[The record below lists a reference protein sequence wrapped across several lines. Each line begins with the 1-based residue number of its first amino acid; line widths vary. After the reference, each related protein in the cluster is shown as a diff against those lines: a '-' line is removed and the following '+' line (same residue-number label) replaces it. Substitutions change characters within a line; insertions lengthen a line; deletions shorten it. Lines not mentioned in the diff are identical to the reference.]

1 MPGFFGFANAGG
13 SFTSDWLMSSPLNGC
28 LVALSLLASP
38 TLFGQATPAPQAVSP
53 DRAVVVK
60 DVKFAQTRM
69 NGMATNPW
77 NRVEVVV
84 DPRSNPDPK
93 SLNKR
98 WVDKVKV
105 TATLVFK
112 IAGKPAEE
120 WNYYRATATVL
131 TLEVNSPRSVFFY
144 LPGDVVKRDNLRKDP
159 DHFFVELEVAGTQQA
174 LFDARGALVAD
185 QKNALSKS
193 LLTKANFDGAKGF
206 ADRGS
211 MVNAGILRPQYL
223 VDIVEDVARFSPE
236 FVREDF
242 PSR

>member
-1 MPGFFGFANAGG
+1 
-13 SFTSDWLMSSPLNGC
+13 MSSPLLGC
-28 LVALSLLASP
+28 LAALSLLASP
-38 TLFGQATPAPQAVSP
+38 ALLGQAAPGPANPGATPP
-53 DRAVVVK
+53 DRAVVIK
-60 DVKFAQTRM
+60 DVKFAQTRL

-84 DPRSNPDPK
+84 DPKSNPDPK
-93 SLNKR
+93 ALNRR

-105 TATLVFK
+105 TATLVYK

-131 TLEVNSPRSVFFY
+131 TLEVNSARSVFFY

-159 DHFFVELEVAGTQQA
+159 DHYFVEVEVAGTQQT
-174 LFDARGALVAD
+174 LFDARGTLV
-185 QKNALSKS
+185 QEQRNAVSRTL
-193 LLTKANFDGAKGF
+193 ANKPDFEGAKGF

-211 MVNAGILRPQYL
+211 MLNAGILRPQYL

>member
-1 MPGFFGFANAGG
+1 
-13 SFTSDWLMSSPLNGC
+13 MSSPLIGC
-28 LVALSLLASP
+28 LAALSLLAAP
-38 TLFGQATPAPQAVSP
+38 CLRGQVAPATAPGAVPP

-60 DVKFAQTRM
+60 DVKFAQTRL

-84 DPRSNPDPK
+84 DPKANPDPK
-93 SLNKR
+93 ALNKR

-105 TATLVFK
+105 TTTLIFK

-159 DHFFVELEVAGTQQA
+159 DHYFVELEVAGTQQA

-185 QKNALSKS
+185 QKNAVSKS
-193 LLTKANFDGAKGF
+193 LVSKADFEGAKGF

-211 MVNAGILRPQYL
+211 MANAGILRPQYL

-236 FVREDF
+236 FVREDV

>member
-1 MPGFFGFANAGG
+1 
-13 SFTSDWLMSSPLNGC
+13 MSSPLIGC
-28 LVALSLLASP
+28 LAALSLLAAPS
-38 TLFGQATPAPQAVSP
+38 LLGQAAPTSAPGAVPA
-53 DRAVVVK
+53 DRSVVVK

-84 DPRSNPDPK
+84 DPKANPDPK
-93 SLNKR
+93 ALNKR

-112 IAGKPAEE
+112 ITGKPAEE
-120 WNYYRATATVL
+120 WNYYRSTATVL

-159 DHFFVELEVAGTQQA
+159 DHFFVEVEVAGTQQT
-174 LFDARGALVAD
+174 LFDARGTLVGE
-185 QKNALSKS
+185 QKNAVSRTL
-193 LLTKANFDGAKGF
+193 ANKPDFEGAKGF

-211 MVNAGILRPQYL
+211 MLNAGILRPQYL

-236 FVREDF
+236 FVREDV

>member
-1 MPGFFGFANAGG
+1 M
-13 SFTSDWLMSSPLNGC
+13 
-28 LVALSLLASP
+28 VALSLTVTSSL
-38 TLFGQATPAPQAVSP
+38 LGQAAPAAAPSTP

-84 DPRSNPDPK
+84 DPKSNSDPK
-93 SLNKR
+93 ATNKR

-105 TATLVFK
+105 TATLVYK
-112 IAGKPAEE
+112 IPNRPAEE
-120 WNYYRATATVL
+120 WNYYRSTATVL

-159 DHFFVELEVAGTQQA
+159 DHYFVELEVAGTQQA
-174 LFDARGALVAD
+174 IFDARGALVNE
-185 QKNALSKS
+185 QRNAVSRS
-193 LLTKANFDGAKGF
+193 LVTKADFEGAKGF

-211 MVNAGILRPQYL
+211 MLNAGILRPQYL

>member
-1 MPGFFGFANAGG
+1 
-13 SFTSDWLMSSPLNGC
+13 MSSPLQGC
-28 LVALSLLASP
+28 LAALLLLVAPSLL
-38 TLFGQATPAPQAVSP
+38 GQVAPANPAAA

-60 DVKFAQTRM
+60 DVKFAQTKL
-69 NGMATNPW
+69 NGMATNSW

-84 DPRSNPDPK
+84 DPKSNPDPK

-105 TATLVFK
+105 TTTLVFK

-174 LFDARGALVAD
+174 LFDQRGALVAE
-185 QKNALSKS
+185 QRNALSKS
-193 LLTKANFDGAKGF
+193 LVSKADFEGAKGF

-211 MVNAGILRPQYL
+211 MTNAGILRPQYL
-223 VDIVEDVARFSPE
+223 VDVVEDVARFSPE
-236 FVREDF
+236 FVREDV
-242 PSR
+242 PAR